1 MAICCSKNQL
11 LSACSSNLQ
20 FRLSIEFQKRK
31 SKLQIPNLTFNWIQ
45 FFFPKTEKRKQ
56 KTKLRPPIS
65 EIAER
70 NFGNWRP
77 QLPVSNLDSVSGWLL
92 VAIGI
97 LGIRFLLMPLKVCV
111 SYWCPICKESYEP
124 HKTRKIMKTGIRIT
138 RITGLAGSRKTSRK
152 LRGIFDKTP

>member
-31 SKLQIPNLTFNWIQ
+31 SKLQIPNLTFNLIQ

-56 KTKLRPPIS
+56 KTKFKLRPPIS

-77 QLPVSNLDSVSGWLL
+77 QLQVSNLNFVSG
-92 VAIGI
+92 
-97 LGIRFLLMPLKVCV
+97 
-111 SYWCPICKESYEP
+111 
-124 HKTRKIMKTGIRIT
+124 
-138 RITGLAGSRKTSRK
+138 
-152 LRGIFDKTP
+152 